1 MTEEIAGGEAPV
13 IEPTTTAP
21 EAVVLSPETVTE
33 PVARDYD
40 AEAKDMGWVPENE
53 FRGPKERWKPAQQF
67 VEDGENILPIVRAEN
82 KRLKA
87 EIDKINADYATRF
100 ERLDKAA
107 QVTIKAAKAQ
117 FDRDL
122 AALQTKRDEAVAA
135 GDLQA
140 FKAADK
146 QITDHTANAPKVE
159 DFEEKPA
166 QVSDEEQSKQNQA
179 AQDKW
184 KSENT
189 WFGTDDLLTE
199 AAIGISQRILLQK
212 PNITAEENL
221 RLTDAAMKERFPLK
235 FGGKSGANGH
245 APVDGGGDP
254 KTPARTDT
262 LTAKLPSEALTM
274 AKQAVKDGTYKS
286 TEEWAKVYFS

>member
-21 EAVVLSPETVTE
+21 EAVVSSPEVVTE
-33 PVARDYD
+33 RPTRDYD
-40 AEAKDMGWVPENE
+40 TEAKEMGWVPKEE
-53 FRGPKERWKPAQQF
+53 FRGPAERWKPAQQF

-117 FDRDL
+117 FDREL

-135 GDLQA
+135 GDVQA
-140 FKAADK
+140 FKATEK
-146 QITDHTANAPKVE
+146 QISDHTANAPKVE
-159 DFEEKPA
+159 DFEAPKAPA
-166 QVSDEEQSKQNQA
+166 APANDDKTLEDWKKANPWYESDDA
-179 AQDKW
+179 
-184 KSENT
+184 
-189 WFGTDDLLTE
+189 LTE
-199 AAIGISQRILLQK
+199 AAIGISQNLLRK
-212 PNITAEENL
+212 NPNITMAENL
-221 RLTDAAMKERFPLK
+221 RQTEAAMKERYPLK
-235 FGGKSGANGH
+235 LGGKSGANGH

-262 LTAKLPSEALTM
+262 LAAKLPAEAK
-274 AKQAVKDGTYKS
+274 AFAAQQVKDGVFKS
-286 TEEWAKVYFS
+286 VEEYAKLYFSS

>member
-1 MTEEIAGGEAPV
+1 MSEEIVGADTPA

-21 EAVVLSPETVTE
+21 EAVVLSAETVTE

-100 ERLDKAA
+100 DRLDKAA

-117 FDRDL
+117 FEREL
-122 AALQTKRDEAVAA
+122 ATLQSTREAAVKDGDVA
-135 GDLQA
+135 A

-146 QITDHTANAPKVE
+146 QLNDHVANAPKVE
-159 DFEEKPA
+159 DFEAKPKADDKQAGDTTQADWEKANP
-166 QVSDEEQSKQNQA
+166 
-179 AQDKW
+179 W
-184 KSENT
+184 Y
-189 WFGTDDLLTE
+189 GTDDALTE
-199 AAIGISQRILLQK
+199 AAIGISQNLLRK
-212 PNITAEENL
+212 NPNITMAENL

-254 KTPARTDT
+254 KSPPRTDT
-262 LTAKLPSEALTM
+262 LTAKLPSEALSM

-286 TEEWAKVYFS
+286 TEDWAKVYFS

>member
-13 IEPTTTAP
+13 IETTTTAP
-21 EAVVLSPETVTE
+21 EAVVLSPEVVTE
-33 PVARDYD
+33 TPARDYD
-40 AEAKDMGWVPENE
+40 TEAKDMGWVPKEE
-53 FRGPKERWKPAQQF
+53 FRGPADRWKPAQQF

-82 KRLKA
+82 KRLKG
-87 EIDKINADYATRF
+87 EIDDIKKDYATRF
-100 ERLDKAA
+100 ERLDRAA
-107 QVTIKAAKAQ
+107 QASLKLAKDQ
-117 FDRDL
+117 FDREL
-122 AALQTKRDEAVAA
+122 SSIQATRAAAVKDGDVAA
-135 GDLQA
+135 
-140 FKAADK
+140 FNAADK
-146 QITDHTANAPKVE
+146 KLTDHVANAPKVE
-159 DFEEKPA
+159 DFEEKPT
-166 QVSDEEQSKQNQA
+166 QVSDEEQSKLNEA
-179 AQDKW
+179 AQTKW

-199 AAIGISQRILLQK
+199 TAIGISQRILMQK
-212 PNITAEENL
+212 PNISAEENL

-235 FGGKSGANGH
+235 LGGKSGANGH